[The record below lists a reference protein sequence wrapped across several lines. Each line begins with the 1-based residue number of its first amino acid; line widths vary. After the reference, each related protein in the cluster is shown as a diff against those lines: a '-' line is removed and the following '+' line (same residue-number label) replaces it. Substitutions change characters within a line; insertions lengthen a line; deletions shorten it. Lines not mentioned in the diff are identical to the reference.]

1 MPDVHDPR
9 HSPPASPED
18 PGPALRALPLMA
30 PPASA
35 LPGLLAELAARRR
48 RRALLLLAPL
58 AAAALLVLALLP
70 RSASPPQ
77 APSVATSVSA
87 TATEPVDPDLGRL
100 MRANAVLEQRLAR
113 TRSEHVTQDGD
124 AAQASAQME
133 DMIGLVDA
141 RLGSDPAPDRRL
153 QLWQRRLELLEALNQ
168 VQRRGSLA
176 PAEDDNGRV
185 YLASF

>member
-1 MPDVHDPR
+1 MLDSR

-30 PPASA
+30 PPRSA

-48 RRALLLLAPL
+48 RRAFVWFVPL

-70 RSASPPQ
+70 GKAPPPQ
-77 APSVATSVSA
+77 APAATVATA
-87 TATEPVDPDLGRL
+87 ETGVDPALGRL
-100 MRANAVLEQRLAR
+100 MVANAALEQRLAR
-113 TRSEHVTQDGD
+113 TRSAHITQDGD

-141 RLGSDPAPDRRL
+141 RLGSDPAPGQRL
-153 QLWQRRLELLEALNQ
+153 MLWQRRLELLEALNQ
-168 VQRRGSLA
+168 VQGRGSLA
-176 PAEDDNGRV
+176 PADEENGRV

>member
-1 MPDVHDPR
+1 MHDPR
-9 HSPPASPED
+9 PSAPDFPVD
-18 PGPALRALPLMA
+18 LGPALRALPLLA
-30 PPASA
+30 PPVSA

-48 RRALLLLAPL
+48 RRALLLLVPL

-70 RSASPPQ
+70 RNTPQ
-77 APSVATSVSA
+77 PQVQAVTAAVSA
-87 TATEPVDPDLGRL
+87 PAAGVDPELGRL
-100 MRANAVLEQRLAR
+100 MRANAALEQRLAR
-113 TRSEHVTQDGD
+113 TRSAHVTQDGD

-141 RLGSDPAPDRRL
+141 TLGSDPAPAQRL
-153 QLWQRRLELLEALNQ
+153 LLWQRRLELLEALNQ

-176 PAEDDNGRV
+176 PAEAENGQV